1 MGHGGGQA
9 RLLQPT
15 HTRRLLPVLPFP
27 CIPPAPGECQ
37 VLPTAPP
44 QPWAS
49 FCHGFQRWWLCL
61 VNPEHKMGPAMDTGS
76 GMGKRMGT
84 AMGTRTR
91 MG

>member
-15 HTRRLLPVLPFP
+15 HTRLLLPVLPLL
-27 CIPPAPGECQ
+27 CVPPAPGECE

-44 QPWAS
+44 QPGAS

-61 VNPEHKMGPAMDTGS
+61 VIPEHRMGTGM
-76 GMGKRMGT
+76 GMGKGMGT
-84 AMGTRTR
+84 AVGMGTGTR